1 MDFIRQTQW
10 DLSAQLNH
18 LPDFQTGLEK
28 VLKIFPSLVVKM
40 DSRIIQDIFRQYPGI
55 EETVIRERHSLAKEA
70 IQFIQRGQSRG
81 S

>member
-28 VLKIFPSLVVKM
+28 VLKIFPSLVEKW
-40 DSRIIQDIFRQYPGI
+40 IPGLFRTFSGNTP
-55 EETVIRERHSLAKEA
+55 ELKKR
-70 IQFIQRGQSRG
+70 
-81 S
+81 